1 MRKNTLAIAIAAALA
16 VPMTAQA
23 DTTLYGQAHGSIDYL
38 QADTAAP
45 GGDDDGFDISSNTS
59 RIGVKGSHKLSDSLA
74 AVYQFEWGISVDG
87 DGGNLGERNR
97 LVGLKGG
104 FGTFVLAR
112 HDTPMKVVGRK
123 ADLFWSTQLGQNRSI
138 TARDPDGGIGF
149 DLRLNNVIGYI
160 SPNFGP
166 AHIFAAYSVDHK
178 AGVANPGGSLVQSA
192 GGGDLNND
200 NNAISVALI
209 VGGGKK
215 PYYAGLGYEVHNI
228 DSDGLAAGAQ
238 DDESAVRLAGSYK
251 FGPVKVVGF
260 YQLGSDI
267 AFTAGNDRDLYGL
280 GAAFTAGPNTFKA
293 QWYRADDSDVGAGSD
308 GADMY
313 AIGWDHS
320 LSKST
325 VVYAQY
331 AALDNDS
338 NGNYFLGGAGHDA
351 NATPSTGEEASGV
364 SAGIRVKF

>member
-16 VPMTAQA
+16 VPMAAQA
-23 DTTLYGQAHGSIDYL
+23 DTTLYGQGHVSIDYL
-38 QADTAAP
+38 QADNATVA
-45 GGDDDGFDISSNTS
+45 GTTDDDGIDLSSNSS
-59 RIGVKGSHKLSDSLA
+59 RLGIKGSHKLSDSLA

-87 DGGNLGERNR
+87 DGGNLSERNR

-166 AHIFAAYSVDHK
+166 AHIFAAYSTDHG
-178 AGVANPGGSLVQSA
+178 AGPNNSSNLVNSTGGSN
-192 GGGDLNND
+192 LNNERD
-200 NNAISVALI
+200 AVSVALI

-215 PYYAGLGYEVHNI
+215 PYYAGIGYEVHNI
-228 DSDGLAAGAQ
+228 DAVAGAQ
-238 DDESAVRLAGSYK
+238 DDESAIRLSGSYK

-267 AFTAGNDRDLYGL
+267 GFTAGNDRDLYGL

-313 AIGWDHS
+313 AIGWDHA

-325 VVYAQY
+325 SVYAQY

-338 NGNYFLGGAGHDA
+338 NGNWFLGGSGHDA
-351 NATPSTGEEASGV
+351 NARPTTGEEASGV
-364 SAGIRVKF
+364 SLGMRIKF